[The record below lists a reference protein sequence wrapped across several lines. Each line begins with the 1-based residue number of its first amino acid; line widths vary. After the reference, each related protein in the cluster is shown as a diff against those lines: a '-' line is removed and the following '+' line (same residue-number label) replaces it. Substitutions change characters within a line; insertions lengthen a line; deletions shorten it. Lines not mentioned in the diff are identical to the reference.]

1 MNVVL
6 EGYRKLNLAL
16 MEALKNDAINE
27 FCQYQIK
34 WLTEHC
40 DIEFCPEEEA
50 LIIRFLQDTAE
61 SFKREN
67 KINES

>member
-16 MEALKNDAINE
+16 MESFKNDAINE
-27 FCQYQIK
+27 FCQYQIE
-34 WLTEHC
+34 WLTAHC
-40 DIEFCPEEEA
+40 DVEFRPEEEA

-61 SFKREN
+61 CFKREN
-67 KINES
+67 KINEN

>member
-16 MEALKNDAINE
+16 MESFKNDAINE

-34 WLTEHC
+34 RLTGHC
-40 DIEFCPEEEA
+40 DVEFCPEEKA
-50 LIIRFLQDTAE
+50 VIIRFLQDTAE

-67 KINES
+67 KINEN